1 MMFVQYHPLLYVLT
15 RKIHLRCLVSEHGR
29 GAILSSVRLDIHAKE
44 MECSAVSESGRTC
57 CKPSVVRRKRNKK
70 NKKNYERL
78 DSYLN
83 NTVL

>member
-1 MMFVQYHPLLYVLT
+1 MKADGKGRVNRWENDTGVTPMMFVQYHPLLYVLT
-15 RKIHLRCLVSEHGR
+15 RKIHLRCLVSEHGS

-44 MECSAVSESGRTC
+44 MECSAVSESH
-57 CKPSVVRRKRNKK
+57 
-70 NKKNYERL
+70 YERV